1 MVIGQNLKDMK
12 TLKLISLS
20 AAGLLISL
28 SSCRKE
34 QLDNDTNAAKYE
46 SSVELYFNE
55 TNDIADQV
63 AKTGSTG
70 LRLAEADGLLSDCAT
85 ITTDTSSG
93 VSASNPDTIVIDF
106 GTGCVGNDGK
116 TRAGKL
122 VVSMT
127 GAYFSTGTVITIT
140 PDGYSV
146 NGNVLSGYR
155 RLTNAGNNEQGQPV
169 FNVEVV
175 ASMTLA
181 SNGGE
186 ITWTANRTRTWLEGF
201 NTPGV
206 FADDVFSITGSSN
219 GTKVSGDTWTSAIT
233 SALTFKRACRQFVS
247 GTRTVTP
254 SNRPERLIDYGNGT
268 CDNTATVTI
277 NGNTYTITV
286 N

>member
-1 MVIGQNLKDMK
+1 LVTTPKFKNMK
-12 TLKLISLS
+12 TTKFITLS
-20 AAGLLISL
+20 AAGLLIGL

-70 LRLAEADGLLSDCAT
+70 LRLAEADGLMSDCAT
-85 ITTDTSSG
+85 ITFDTSANA
-93 VSASNPDTIVIDF
+93 SATNPDTIVIDF

-122 VVSMT
+122 IVSKT
-127 GAYFSTGTVITIT
+127 GPYFSTGTIITIT

-146 NGNVLSGYR
+146 NGNILSGFR

-169 FNVEVV
+169 FNVEVS
-175 ASMTLA
+175 ASVTLA
-181 SNGGE
+181 SNGGVVN
-186 ITWTANRTRTWLEGF
+186 WSANRTRTWLEGF

-219 GTKVSGDTWTSAIT
+219 GTKVNGDTWSSVIT
-233 SALTFKRACRQFVS
+233 TALTFKRACRQFVS